1 VAVISGKNDEMN
13 IYLIGYRG
21 TGKTS
26 VGKFL
31 AAHIGW
37 DFIDMDDKLSN
48 QFNTSI
54 RSFVNRFGWD
64 EFRERELDLIRK
76 IGASTRKIVA
86 TGGGIILKDANVEC
100 MQNSGRVVWL
110 NASAETIKAR
120 LSGDGLTV
128 EMRPALTSE
137 GTLTEVETVLRQ
149 RNPRYERG
157 MDFSVNTDARPI
169 SEICQDI
176 INALES
182 THPFIFSQQKY

>member
-1 VAVISGKNDEMN
+1 MN

-64 EFRERELDLIRK
+64 EFRERELGLIRK
-76 IGASTRKIVA
+76 IGASTRKVVA
-86 TGGGIILKDANVEC
+86 TGGGIILKDANIEC
-100 MQNSGRVVWL
+100 MRNSGRVVWL
-110 NASAETIKAR
+110 KASAETIKAR
-120 LSGDGLTV
+120 LSGDGLTA

-157 MDFSVNTDARPI
+157 MDFSVSTDARPI